1 MLLAFHWL
9 SHVCIAAAIFMFGS
23 LWPLHN
29 ILNLPQNVIYDN
41 FIVTAETFVS
51 TVCSCACI
59 HLVTMPQKK
68 KTKEDVKEIITT
80 LENENT
86 KKIANKQLEIH
97 FAKYQEEKIDVR
109 HFKKEL
115 IVNMLQAVSTNYDF
129 SMQFKNQM
137 Y

>member
-1 MLLAFHWL
+1 M
-9 SHVCIAAAIFMFGS
+9 
-23 LWPLHN
+23 HN

-59 HLVTMPQKK
+59 HLVTMPRKK

-97 FAKYQEEKIDVR
+97 FAKYQEEKNR
-109 HFKKEL
+109 CEA
-115 IVNMLQAVSTNYDF
+115 LQERINRKYAAGSEYKLR

>member
-1 MLLAFHWL
+1 M
-9 SHVCIAAAIFMFGS
+9 
-23 LWPLHN
+23 HN

-59 HLVTMPQKK
+59 HLVTMPRKK

-97 FAKYQEEKIDVR
+97 FAKYKEEKIDVR

-115 IVNMLQAVSTNYDF
+115 IVNMLQAVSTNYDLCNL
-129 SMQFKNQM
+129 KTKCTRID
-137 Y
+137 